1 MGWDTRQ
8 EKAIQRC
15 CHVETHAAIFVFPP
29 GSAHSAPAHTPT
41 LSQNGSPGTGTSA
54 GFQDGQGE
62 PAWGL
67 VSLSTTLSVGTM
79 HDKAH
84 GT

>member
-1 MGWDTRQ
+1 MGWDARR

-29 GSAHSAPAHTPT
+29 GSAHSAPAPTPT

-54 GFQDGQGE
+54 GFQDRAGLGPGQSE
-62 PAWGL
+62 HHI
-67 VSLSTTLSVGTM
+67 VSW
-79 HDKAH
+79 HHA
-84 GT
+84 